1 VRIENMLWIENIVKS
16 TPFSPFLTNSRV
28 DMIGCVNHHNVT
40 VRSAFSALAS
50 A

>member
-1 VRIENMLWIENIVKS
+1 MENMLWIEIFVKS
-16 TPFSPFLTNSRV
+16 TPFSPILSNSKV
-28 DMIGCVNHHNVT
+28 DMVGCVNHHNVV